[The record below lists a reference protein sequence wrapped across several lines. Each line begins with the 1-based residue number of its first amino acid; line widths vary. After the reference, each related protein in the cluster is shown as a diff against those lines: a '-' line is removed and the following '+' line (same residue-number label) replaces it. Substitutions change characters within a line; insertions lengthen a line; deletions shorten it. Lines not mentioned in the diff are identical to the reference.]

1 MISGEIGRG
10 LYKAYKKLIG

>member
-1 MISGEIGRG
+1 VVNGEIGRG

>member
-1 MISGEIGRG
+1 MINGEIGRG